1 MTDQL
6 LNVLKIAFL
15 ALLYLFF
22 MRVLWVV
29 AGEVRAS
36 RSGANAPL
44 AAHASPMA
52 DPTMAPPPVQVPAGG
67 PVPPPPAAARAVK
80 AKRGDI
86 GRLVVIEPRSAR
98 GAVFALSTEIT
109 LGRAPGCTVSITDDA
124 FISNLH
130 ARVFRD
136 PDGSVMAEDLGST
149 NGTYLNGGRLSD
161 ARPMRKGDRLQLGKT
176 VLEAK

>member
-29 AGEVRAS
+29 AGEVRAG
-36 RSGANAPL
+36 RSGANAQL
-44 AAHASPMA
+44 AAQAPTTAEPMA
-52 DPTMAPPPVQVPAGG
+52 VPAPVQVPAGG
-67 PVPPPPAAARAVK
+67 PVPPPVAASRPVK
-80 AKRGDI
+80 SKRRDV
-86 GRLVVIEPRSAR
+86 GRLVIIEPRSAR
-98 GAVFALSTEIT
+98 GTTFALSTEIT
-109 LGRAPGCTVSITDDA
+109 LGRAPGCTVSITDDP

-130 ARVFRD
+130 ARVFVA
-136 PDGSVMAEDLGST
+136 PDGSAIAEDLGST

-161 ARPMRKGDRLQLGKT
+161 ARPMHKGDRLQLGKT
-176 VLEAK
+176 VLEAR